1 MTGRRELL
9 PLLAGGDRRS
19 TGRSAEVVAA
29 VIENPALFADLF
41 AGLTDADRVVRMRA
55 ADAVE
60 KITREKPGLLQPWK
74 TQLLREIAALEDKE
88 MRWHVV
94 QMIPRL
100 ALAHHEQQTAVR
112 TLMGYLSDTSS
123 IVRTCSMQAL
133 ADLADSYPPLRRQVG
148 PLIEQLTKSGTPAMR
163 SRGRKLLRRAALRQR
178 RE

>member
-1 MTGRRELL
+1 MTGREALL
-9 PLLAGGDRRS
+9 ALLAGRDRRS

-41 AGLTDADRVVRMRA
+41 AGLSDADRVVRMRA

-60 KITREKPGLLQPWK
+60 KITREKPALLQPWK
-74 TQLLREIAALEDKE
+74 TQLLRESAALEDRE
-88 MRWHVV
+88 MRWHVA

-100 ALAHHEQQTAVR
+100 ALSPDEQRTVVR

-133 ADLADSYPPLRRQVG
+133 ADLAEVYPRLRRQVD
-148 PLIEQLTKSGTPAMR
+148 PLIEQLTISGSPAMR
-163 SRGRKLLRRAALRQR
+163 SRGRKLLGRAALRQR
-178 RE
+178 RA